1 MNLLRFFITLLLI
14 VSMTSCKK
22 EKIQE
27 SVIIEKNLDL
37 QVLELYQ
44 EGIDELIGG
53 DIFYAAK
60 KFNEAEL
67 LYPQSI
73 WAPKALL
80 MAAYSYYSQDY
91 YLEAISELERY
102 FLVYPKHE
110 NLDYAY
116 YLLGICYYEQIIDEK
131 KDLEAILKAKEY
143 FSILLI
149 DYRGTDYAED
159 AAFKLDLIEDV
170 LAAKEMYIGRY
181 YLEKKK
187 WIPAINRFRSVV
199 DNYQTTIYVEESL
212 YRLVEIY
219 YILGLEEEAK
229 KYAKLLGY
237 NYQSSYWYERSYKIF
252 DKMYEINKKKIS
264 KNKDEKSSILKKFKK
279 LF

>member
-1 MNLLRFFITLLLI
+1 MNLLRFFITVLLI

-22 EKIQE
+22 EKIKE

-73 WAPKALL
+73 WAPKSLL

-131 KDLEAILKAKEY
+131 KDLDAILKAKEY

-237 NYQSSYWYERSYKIF
+237 NYQSSHWYERSYKIF

-264 KNKDEKSSILKKFKK
+264 KNKDKKSSILKKFKK

>member
-143 FSILLI
+143 FSIILI